1 MNNLTVIDGNLVRD
15 PEQRFTPNGRSVVA
29 FTVAHNT
36 RRYNSQSQQWEDGEP
51 CFIDVEMWGK
61 KGENFYH
68 EYTQNGKRPV
78 LVVGALKQDTWE
90 DENGGGKRSKHKINA
105 DDVTIIPRGQDNQ
118 QQQPNQAQQ
127 SWDNAAQNGQTAASG
142 AWSTPP
148 AQSGQGQDQ
157 APPF

>member
-1 MNNLTVIDGNLVRD
+1 MTNLTVIDGNLVRD

-29 FTVAHNT
+29 FTVTHNT

-90 DENGGGKRSKHKINA
+90 DKNGGGKRSKHKINA
-105 DDVTIIPRGQDNQ
+105 DDVTIIPRGQGDQ

-127 SWDNAAQNGQTAASG
+127 SWNDAAQQGQTATSG

-148 AQSGQGQDQ
+148 AQAGQQDQ